1 MFLKWSI
8 NIEKMF
14 KSFFKVK
21 GKIIIKDKSLKYEK
35 FLR

>member
-1 MFLKWSI
+1 M
-8 NIEKMF
+8 EKMF

-21 GKIIIKDKSLKYEK
+21 GRMIIKDKSLKYEE